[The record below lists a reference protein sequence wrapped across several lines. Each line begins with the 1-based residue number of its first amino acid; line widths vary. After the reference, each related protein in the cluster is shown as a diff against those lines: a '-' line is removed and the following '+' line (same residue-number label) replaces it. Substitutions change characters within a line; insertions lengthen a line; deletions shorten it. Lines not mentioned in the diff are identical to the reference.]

1 MIGRRKKTFRSG
13 IQADKIVESGAMH
26 NNFAWSSYFTN
37 VELLTLGNSQCQA
50 YANGIKKLISRDVRD
65 EL

>member
-1 MIGRRKKTFRSG
+1 MKTILSG

-26 NNFAWSSYFTN
+26 NNFAWSSHFTN

-50 YANGIKKLISRDVRD
+50 YANGIKKLISRGVRD